1 MGFLDE
7 LKDKAEQFGD
17 KAQEGFGAA
26 KDKTEEV
33 IENVK
38 DRFDGDDDTPTLAD
52 EEVGYSSEGAEGI
65 KEAVGE
71 ATESESA
78 GSAVDE
84 AVGGQEAAADRT
96 SGSESR

>member
-17 KAQEGFGAA
+17 KTQEGFGVA

-38 DRFDGDDDTPTLAD
+38 DRFDGDDDAPTLAD

-65 KEAVGE
+65 KDAVGE
-71 ATESESA
+71 ATESA
-78 GSAVDE
+78 RSAVDE
-84 AVGGQEAAADRT
+84 AVGSQEAAADRT
-96 SGSESR
+96 PGSESW